1 MKVRI
6 GVGMG
11 TLPSVTP
18 PTATPATPATPA
30 APARP
35 SAKAA
40 AEEVGLGTVVDMLAE
55 LGFDSIW
62 LPEILTA
69 PTLDPVSALGFAAAR
84 QPRLKLGTTMLL
96 PGRNLVRLAK
106 ELATLDVLS
115 AGRLL
120 VTLVPGLARS
130 KEATAAGVPPEVRGD
145 RMDEMLP
152 LLRRLWDGETVTYDG
167 PSAHLD
173 AVRVE
178 PQPVQQPLEVW
189 TGGLA
194 AAAVERC
201 GRLADGWLP
210 SACTPEEVAARRP
223 RIEEAAAR
231 AGRTISPEHFGVS
244 IGYSLRPLDEATT
257 RVLATLRKGVDPA
270 LVVPVGHDGLRAAI
284 ERFLDVGFSKF
295 VVRPIQPPGSWR
307 RELEQLAS
315 VVLGLQT

>member
-11 TLPSVTP
+11 ALPAATAP
-18 PTATPATPATPA
+18 GATPAP
-30 APARP
+30 
-35 SAKAA
+35 
-40 AEEVGLGTVVDMLAE
+40 AEETALGVVVDSLAD

-69 PTLDPVSALGFAAAR
+69 PTLDPVSALGFTAAR

-130 KEATAAGVPPEVRGD
+130 KEAATAGVPPEARGD

-178 PQPVQQPLEVW
+178 PRPVQQPLEVW

-194 AAAVERC
+194 PAAIERC

-210 SACTPEEVAARRP
+210 SACTPEEVAERRP
-223 RIEEAAAR
+223 RVDEAAAR
-231 AGRTISPEHFGVS
+231 AGRAISPEHFGVS
-244 IGYSLRPLDEATT
+244 IGYSLRPLDEATIGA
-257 RVLATLRKGVDPA
+257 LATLRKGVDPA
-270 LVVPVGHDGLRAAI
+270 LVVPVGHDGLRATI

-307 RELEQLAS
+307 RELEELAS
-315 VVLGLQT
+315 AVLGLQT